1 MTRKLIIQDPSVEK
15 KYSFK
20 LTLSNGDYVI
30 FETFNEENILEI
42 IQLIYTIPVVE
53 NNGINNYIKFISNK
67 LKDLKQQNK
76 IKIIGCISESFLNY
90 LI

>member
-1 MTRKLIIQDPSVEK
+1 MTRKLIIQDTSVEK

-53 NNGINNYIKFISNK
+53 NNGINNYIKFISDK